1 MSSTG
6 IKALSSG
13 PLIIRTYLNSSINNT
28 FILGEYDVPISN
40 GRVLITSSGG
50 LLAPSNNITISSINV
65 SSLGASIITGSTIIS
80 NNINVS
86 TLIASTIMISSI
98 TTSTINVLNMNT
110 SSISASSIL
119 TSSILTSSILTSS
132 ISASFISTN
141 YLTVNSTATIS
152 TLNTCNETVRYLTIS
167 SNGGINTNSPYDTII
182 GGPAQNIQ
190 LNASNINITD
200 GNLNVAGTAISRVA
214 ISTILTD
221 PGSFTF
227 NWLNLFGKYCF
238 VNGGSVNTITLPTSP
253 TPLDGT
259 IIIIRNTGIV
269 TITAYTTVGPVGNI
283 GNSTFAGKT
292 SSYVYVNGVSAG
304 WYAL

>member
-6 IKALSSG
+6 IKPLSSG

-119 TSSILTSSILTSS
+119 TSSILTSSI
-132 ISASFISTN
+132 SASFISTN

-182 GGPAQNIQ
+182 GGPAQSIQ

-221 PGSFTF
+221 PGIFTF

-253 TPLDGT
+253 TPPLDGT

-269 TITAYTTVGPVGNI
+269 TITAYTPVGNI
-283 GNSTFAGKT
+283 GNSTFADKT
-292 SSYVYVNGVSAG
+292 SSYVYVNGAG